1 MIALGEDI
9 SDFIGIMCI
18 HGEKQWSHYAKIHK
32 RRWNSTSSRDVYKKI
47 VEKITK
53 YAPNTWN
60 FPPPNKLG
68 WDIQTFEW
76 GTHKASF
83 IGVHIA
89 LVNIVEELENTP
101 SKGQRIGD
109 IRKTI

>member
-1 MIALGEDI
+1 MGKNNGLTMLKYIKEDGTQLLQGMSTRKLWKKSRNMLQILGI
-9 SDFIGIMCI
+9 S
-18 HGEKQWSHYAKIHK
+18 
-32 RRWNSTSSRDVYKKI
+32 
-47 VEKITK
+47 
-53 YAPNTWN
+53 
-60 FPPPNKLG
+60 PPPNKLG

-101 SKGQRIGD
+101 SKGQRIGV